1 MTKYQVTAN
10 PNATNSELDAK
21 VIVYPELPDFNEKLT
36 TTEHNI
42 IEALCKEIVWLSTKC
57 HKVAWFLPYFMSY
70 L

>member
-1 MTKYQVTAN
+1 MEISMTKYQVTAN

-42 IEALCKEIVWLSTKC
+42 IEALCKEIV
-57 HKVAWFLPYFMSY
+57 
-70 L
+70 

>member
-21 VIVYPELPDFNEKLT
+21 VILYPELPDFNEKLT

-42 IEALCKEIVWLSTKC
+42 IEALCKEIV
-57 HKVAWFLPYFMSY
+57 
-70 L
+70 